1 MDCSSAAAGDF
12 RVENRVYRG
21 NQKEPASRSTTVFS
35 GAMVFDYLK
44 EPAEVIVLDKAGGRF
59 ILLDTARRVRAE
71 VTIEHV
77 MSFTDRLQQSAGTRE
92 DPFLRFLVAPKFDEQ
107 FDERSGELTLSS
119 PWMTYRLLLTEAGG
133 REIARQYRGFAD
145 WYARL
150 NTMLHPGSKP
160 PFARL
165 LVNDAAAR
173 RGATPRRVQL
183 TLTPKK
189 SFTPKQVTIRSEHD
203 LVRQVPQSDLDRVAQ
218 THEFMRIFELIGIE
232 QYLKR
237 S

>member
-1 MDCSSAAAGDF
+1 MDGSAAAAEDF

-21 NQKEPASRSTTVFS
+21 NEKEPASRSTTVFS
-35 GAMVFDYLK
+35 GEMVFDYLN

-71 VTIEHV
+71 VTIEQV
-77 MSFTDRLQQSAGTRE
+77 MAFTDRLLQSAGTRD

-119 PWMTYRLLLTEAGG
+119 QWMTYRVLLTEAGG
-133 REIARQYRGFAD
+133 REIARQYRNFAD

-165 LVNDAAAR
+165 VVNDAVAR

-189 SFTPKQVTIRSEHD
+189 SFPHKRITIRSEHE

-237 S
+237 